1 MGYFESSDTQN
12 GDDVVKDK
20 RPRIL
25 CLHGGGVNSEIFATQ
40 CRALIK
46 QLSEFRLVFADAP
59 FTSEAGPGILPTFK
73 DFGPFRRWLRWKS
86 SQPELSDDEAAT
98 ALVKAI
104 EDCKASDAGSGKWL
118 GILGFSQ
125 GAKIAGSLLY
135 NQQRGGE
142 GDYKFGVLMAGR
154 SPFVNLG
161 REPHM
166 SLIGAGVISR
176 SASELPLPEKKL
188 QIPTVHVLGLR
199 DADVEWHRSMAHGF
213 CEDPRIV
220 EWDGGHRIPIKP
232 VDVTAVTDEIHAIVE
247 ELELL

>member
-1 MGYFESSDTQN
+1 MGYYEASDAPNIADELQDT
-12 GDDVVKDK
+12 

-25 CLHGGGVNSEIFATQ
+25 CLHGGGVNSEVFATQ
-40 CRALIK
+40 CRALMSY
-46 QLSEFRLVFADAP
+46 LPEFRLVFADAP

-86 SQPELSDDEAAT
+86 SQPEVSDDEAAAT
-98 ALVKAI
+98 LVKAI
-104 EDCKASDAGSGKWL
+104 EDCKDADSGSGKWL

-161 REPHM
+161 REPHL
-166 SLIGAGVISR
+166 SLIGAGTVSR
-176 SASELPLPEKKL
+176 SATELPLPEKKL

-199 DADVEWHRSMAHGF
+199 DVDVEWHRSMAHGY

-232 VDVTAVTDEIHAIVE
+232 DDVQAVTQEIYAIVE
-247 ELELL
+247 ELDLL